1 MAIIEISREE
11 FDSYEPA
18 RMLFVSTEKAWY
30 ADNQKNIIGT
40 VTKDNFD
47 KDWGY
52 AILGRHEDG
61 LFRFLD
67 GDVSKDTFDEAESL
81 LFHAMS
87 NMEMTDIA
95 SEKLFETDESPDE
108 SKYGSLIVTDINY
121 ELKRYLS
128 KHPEKLYDLS
138 PRKFEELIASIFVD
152 LGFDVQLTQAT
163 RDGGSDIIAYIRNAV
178 CEYLTLVECKKY
190 SPNNKVG
197 VGIIREVTGV
207 HHIKKATKS
216 IIVTTSFFSPDAIKE
231 AAAFEHQLEL
241 KDYEAVKAWLR
252 QCQ

>member
-1 MAIIEISREE
+1 MAINEISREE
-11 FDSYEPA
+11 FDSYNPA
-18 RMLFVSTEKAWY
+18 RMLFVATEKAWY
-30 ADNQKNIIGT
+30 ADTEKNIIGT

-61 LFRFLD
+61 LYRFLD
-67 GDVSKDTFDEAESL
+67 GDVSKDTFDEAETL
-81 LFHAMS
+81 LFKAMLH
-87 NMEMTDIA
+87 METTDVA
-95 SEKLFETDESPDE
+95 SEELFKSDETPAE
-108 SKYGSLIVTDINY
+108 SKSGSLIVTDINS
-121 ELKRYLS
+121 ELKRYLGN
-128 KHPEKLYDLS
+128 HPEKLYNLS
-138 PRKFEELIASIFVD
+138 PRKFEELIASILED
-152 LGFDVQLTQAT
+152 LGFEVELTQAT

-190 SPNNKVG
+190 APGNKVG

-231 AAAFEHQLEL
+231 AATFEHQLEL
-241 KDYEAVKAWLR
+241 KDYESVKTWLR
-252 QCQ
+252 KYQ